1 VQPVV
6 VMKRPHDD
14 VADHPE
20 LCSDHARNRF
30 SSAFMRGIHRRL
42 LSKAIEHNE
51 DNRHDFVG
59 TQLSSTAT
67 LSATATPDEIHGLRT
82 CHTLGRRAV
91 CLKDHRKRNCCN
103 PNSDDLQH
111 SPKTLQCALS
121 SNIQVLRHQRA

>member
-1 VQPVV
+1 MQPVV
-6 VMKRPHDD
+6 VMKRPYDD

-67 LSATATPDEIHGLRT
+67 LSATATPEDPWTAHLPHPWT
-82 CHTLGRRAV
+82 PGR
-91 CLKDHRKRNCCN
+91 
-103 PNSDDLQH
+103 
-111 SPKTLQCALS
+111 LS
-121 SNIQVLRHQRA
+121 ERPSQT